1 MGFSDFK
8 AAAVAGAILLIPG
21 VAMAEPLFSG
31 AAPTPDFQLFP
42 FWQKVLTDMADMP
55 PAGPPPQLQPVAFTV
70 ASPMPAPAAAPCA
83 DERHCIPAAWMD
95 FLAGLKGLDNRAQME
110 AVNRWAN
117 AKPYVED
124 ITNWGLPDYWETP
137 GEFIAHGG
145 DCEDFAIA
153 KYFSLV
159 RLGFAARDL
168 RIAVVSDSRAHD
180 FHAVL
185 VANIDGTEWLLDN
198 QIAEMV
204 PLASQPQY
212 TPIYALNEQG
222 WWLQS
227 RPVIQIA
234 ANFVITTAP
243 AAAAPAPAPVQ
254 LAKAD

>member
-1 MGFSDFK
+1 
-8 AAAVAGAILLIPG
+8 
-21 VAMAEPLFSG
+21 MAFTG
-31 AAPTPDFQLFP
+31 AAP
-42 FWQKVLTDMADMP
+42 V
-55 PAGPPPQLQPVAFTV
+55 
-70 ASPMPAPAAAPCA
+70 PAAAPCA
-83 DERHCIPAAWMD
+83 DERHCIPAVWTD
-95 FLAGLKGLDNRAQME
+95 FLAGLKGQDSRAQME

-124 ITNWGLPDYWETP
+124 IANWGLPDYWETP